1 MAQIGI
7 FFLLALLKALCIQH
21 SAEHVD
27 VEKESNA
34 PEIVHTAKT
43 FAFLLLA
50 EGFLEKEV
58 SKKVVCILGGMK
70 KKHGDTERHIST
82 VVVFFASSNGRH
94 N

>member
-7 FFLLALLKALCIQH
+7 SFLLAPLKALCIQH

-58 SKKVVCILGGMK
+58 SKKVVCILGGME
-70 KKHGDTERHIST
+70 KKHGDTEAYFHSRGLFCILQWST
-82 VVVFFASSNGRH
+82 
-94 N
+94 